1 VSWFMIFMVAGFI
14 YAIVAQLTRRFRFNF
29 ALLLTGALM
38 FGAIAYANV
47 SGFIA
52 SYNADAYLDGRLGS
66 VDISEITRMG
76 DSGIPALVKLVE
88 EAEDSKVSREA
99 LKSIS
104 EYIANNNKEKKM
116 NILTFSLPR
125 ARALALLER
134 EGYIE
139 GD

>member
-1 VSWFMIFMVAGFI
+1 
-14 YAIVAQLTRRFRFNF
+14 
-29 ALLLTGALM
+29 M